1 MSEGQHSVAT
11 CRSTNRLTGTL
22 FLCFYASRQLS
33 KFGILSRV
41 VFNQQSP
48 SHPGSISAVAA
59 VDERVCRLQVALGI
73 TTLMTHV
80 PASLGSAHQAG
91 ALTLF
96 SLVLAL
102 IHSLR
107 RGPSSII
114 KSQSVLRQ
122 YSMPLATG
130 GVLAVG
136 AAVTLE
142 RSQAV

>member
-1 MSEGQHSVAT
+1 MLGH
-11 CRSTNRLTGTL
+11 GI
-22 FLCFYASRQLS
+22 ASCD
-33 KFGILSRV
+33 FAGITE
-41 VFNQQSP
+41 
-48 SHPGSISAVAA
+48 AVA
-59 VDERVCRLQVALGI
+59 ERLFCSQVALGI

-107 RGPSSII
+107 RDPSSVVRA
-114 KSQSVLRQ
+114 QSVLRQ
-122 YSMPLATG
+122 YTLPLATG

-136 AAVTLE
+136 AAVTLD

>member
-1 MSEGQHSVAT
+1 M
-11 CRSTNRLTGTL
+11 C
-22 FLCFYASRQLS
+22 C
-33 KFGILSRV
+33 
-41 VFNQQSP
+41 
-48 SHPGSISAVAA
+48 
-59 VDERVCRLQVALGI
+59 LQVTLGI
-73 TTLMTHV
+73 TTLMMHV

-114 KSQSVLRQ
+114 KSPSVLRQ

-130 GVLAVG
+130 GVLAIG

>member
-1 MSEGQHSVAT
+1 MSSLFGTQFSIPT
-11 CRSTNRLTGTL
+11 FNRSFVEAVVERLH
-22 FLCFYASRQLS
+22 C
-33 KFGILSRV
+33 
-41 VFNQQSP
+41 
-48 SHPGSISAVAA
+48 
-59 VDERVCRLQVALGI
+59 LQVTLGI
-73 TTLMTHV
+73 TALMTHV

-107 RGPSSII
+107 RSPSSVL
-114 KSQSVLRQ
+114 KSRSILRQ

-142 RSQAV
+142 RSHAV

>member
-1 MSEGQHSVAT
+1 M
-11 CRSTNRLTGTL
+11 
-22 FLCFYASRQLS
+22 
-33 KFGILSRV
+33 
-41 VFNQQSP
+41 
-48 SHPGSISAVAA
+48 
-59 VDERVCRLQVALGI
+59 
-73 TTLMTHV
+73 MHV

-107 RGPSSII
+107 TGSSSIMR
-114 KSQSVLRQ
+114 SQSVLRQ
-122 YSMPLATG
+122 YSMPVATG

>member
-1 MSEGQHSVAT
+1 M
-11 CRSTNRLTGTL
+11 
-22 FLCFYASRQLS
+22 CFA
-33 KFGILSRV
+33 
-41 VFNQQSP
+41 
-48 SHPGSISAVAA
+48 
-59 VDERVCRLQVALGI
+59 QVTLGI

-107 RGPSSII
+107 RSSSSMIR
-114 KSQSVLRQ
+114 SQSFLRQ

-136 AAVTLE
+136 AAVMLE
-142 RSQAV
+142 KSQHI